1 MHEFFNLFFI
11 EINLSTTCS
20 NKNFLRWTS
29 KPILF
34 NCFLL
39 VVYCLFL
46 NFCSKLP
53 IWSAM
58 VEGFVGVEWSN
69 LGLINFCYG
78 CISILNLEPLYMH
91 EQREAVINKKIM
103 KINQKVFAEQYRG
116 KNEFSNQRKYEY
128 SRDWWTREKWMGYL

>member
-1 MHEFFNLFFI
+1 MIFESLYFRCFDHFSLFVCTNLTNNFRYFSIIFLRVFFSRYQGKNMQEFFNLFFI

-20 NKNFLRWTS
+20 NKNFLRWAS

-78 CISILNLEPLYMH
+78 SITILNLEPL
-91 EQREAVINKKIM
+91 
-103 KINQKVFAEQYRG
+103 
-116 KNEFSNQRKYEY
+116 
-128 SRDWWTREKWMGYL
+128 